1 MDLGLRGRR
10 AVITGSSKGL
20 GQATAE
26 TLAAEGV
33 DVHLVARDAKALE
46 RIATDLGKR
55 HGVEASFSA
64 LDLSDSANVDGLFA
78 QLTDRIDILVN
89 NAGAIPGGSIDL
101 VDEKRWREAW
111 DLKVFGYIN
120 MCRLAYARM
129 QKDGG
134 GVIVNVI
141 GAAGERPTPGYV
153 AGAGGNASL
162 MAITRA
168 LGGHSRQDGIRVV
181 AINPGQIKTD
191 RLVTLLK
198 TQAIDQF
205 GDESRWE
212 ELVDATFP
220 PGEPHHIADL
230 VAFLASDVSSNT
242 TGTVV
247 TCDGGSCAR

>member
-1 MDLGLRGRR
+1 M
-10 AVITGSSKGL
+10 
-20 GQATAE
+20 
-26 TLAAEGV
+26 
-33 DVHLVARDAKALE
+33 
-46 RIATDLGKR
+46 
-55 HGVEASFSA
+55 
-64 LDLSDSANVDGLFA
+64 
-78 QLTDRIDILVN
+78 
-89 NAGAIPGGSIDL
+89 

-181 AINPGQIKTD
+181 AINPGQNKTD

-198 TQAIDQF
+198 TQAIEQF

>member
-198 TQAIDQF
+198 TQAIEQF

-212 ELVDATFP
+212 ELVDAPFP

>member
-181 AINPGQIKTD
+181 AINPGEIKTD
-191 RLVTLLK
+191 RRVPRLK
-198 TQAIDQF
+198 TQAIEQF
-205 GDESRWE
+205 GDASRWGA
-212 ELVDATFP
+212 LVGAPCP

>member
-10 AVITGSSKGL
+10 AVITGASKGL

-46 RIATDLGKR
+46 RIAADLGKR

-198 TQAIDQF
+198 TQAIEQF

-220 PGEPHHIADL
+220 PGKPHHIADL

>member
-1 MDLGLRGRR
+1 MRLKDKV
-10 AVITGSSKGL
+10 AIVTGAAWGMGAS
-20 GQATAE
+20 TAE
-26 TLAAEGV
+26 LFAAEGACV
-33 DVHLVARDAKALE
+33 MVTDILDTEGTDVVAR
-46 RIATDLGKR
+46 I
-55 HGVEASFSA
+55 
-64 LDLSDSANVDGLFA
+64 SDSGGQARF
-78 QLTDRIDILVN
+78 LTLDVTDDAEWASVVSETISTFGQIDILVN

-168 LGGHSRQDGIRVV
+168 LGGLSRQDGIRVV

-198 TQAIDQF
+198 TQAIEQF

>member
-46 RIATDLGKR
+46 RIAADLGKR

-78 QLTDRIDILVN
+78 QLTGRIDILVN

-198 TQAIDQF
+198 TQAIEQF

-220 PGEPHHIADL
+220 P
-230 VAFLASDVSSNT
+230 VSYTHLTLPTNRE
-242 TGTVV
+242 V
-247 TCDGGSCAR
+247 

>member
-46 RIATDLGKR
+46 RIAADLGKR

-111 DLKVFGYIN
+111 DL
-120 MCRLAYARM
+120 
-129 QKDGG
+129 
-134 GVIVNVI
+134 IVNVI

-198 TQAIDQF
+198 TQAIEQF

>member
-33 DVHLVARDAKALE
+33 DVHLVARDGKALE

-191 RLVTLLK
+191 RLVTLLR
-198 TQAIDQF
+198 TQAIEQF

-220 PGEPHHIADL
+220 PGAPHHIADL